1 MAPVSKSQ
9 QKATHKYIKKTYD
22 RVELLMPKGKRE
34 RVRQFA
40 AENGESVN
48 SFVNRLIDEAM
59 AQKEKQ
65 SQE

>member
-1 MAPVSKSQ
+1 
-9 QKATHKYIKKTYD
+9 
-22 RVELLMPKGKRE
+22 MPKGKRE